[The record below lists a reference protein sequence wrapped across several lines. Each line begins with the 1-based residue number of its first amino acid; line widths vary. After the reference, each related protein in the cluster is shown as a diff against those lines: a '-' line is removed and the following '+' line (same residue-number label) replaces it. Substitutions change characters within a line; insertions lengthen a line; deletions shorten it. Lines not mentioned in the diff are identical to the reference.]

1 MNNTLT
7 AKQKDVLAWVM
18 QGLTNKQIA
27 RRLNIAE
34 STVKLHMTAILQKY
48 AVQNRL
54 QLIAYAKQG
63 VANTIV
69 PVEIT
74 ERPFGWVK
82 LKHYGISGFV
92 CGATSPSDD
101 WSPVYLRKST

>member
-1 MNNTLT
+1 MNDTLT

-54 QLIAYAKQG
+54 QLISYVKHG
-63 VANTIV
+63 VSTIV
-69 PVEIT
+69 PVEIE

-92 CGATSPSDD
+92 CGAISPSDD
-101 WSPVYLRKST
+101 WRPVYLRKST